1 MAKGYLTAVSLVMV
15 VAIMAPCIDA
25 FSHIVGGSLGWAVP
39 PNATYYDEWA
49 ASPRIFG
56 VGDKLVF
63 PYRPGQY
70 NVYQVNKNDFD
81 NCTQVAPISMYARG
95 PTTYYLSGKGDYFFY
110 SAIAKHCE
118 LGTKLHISVTSDT
131 EGTSGDRFSFELAPE
146 TAPTPSPH
154 ERQLPL
160 IGDATVEK
168 QNSEE
173 GIGAQK
179 VLNYNT
185 LCDESRRGSADVHPT
200 ARPGAQQAKCC

>member
-154 ERQLPL
+154 VSTHDEKSKSSAAISSPTLLPGL
-160 IGDATVEK
+160 ASALFAV
-168 QNSEE
+168 
-173 GIGAQK
+173 
-179 VLNYNT
+179 VL
-185 LCDESRRGSADVHPT
+185 VW
-200 ARPGAQQAKCC
+200 